1 MSIKKVKVADMFRD
15 NELNYI
21 DISSIE
27 IDSRAV
33 RLIPYEIADREN
45 IIAFQIENNKLLTAF
60 GNKPDESILKE
71 LCFITGTEV
80 VPFIGDIR
88 TIKYT
93 IKNVY
98 EKDNAEDALKSLE
111 SQSASVNNIESQIG
125 LQDII
130 DGAPAVKLTNSLLN
144 QAILLK
150 SSDIHIEP
158 FERAI
163 TVRFRIDGILEK
175 IMNIPAKHY
184 SMVLTR
190 VKVMSR
196 MDITE
201 KRVPQDGSFS
211 FRYNN
216 RDYDFRVST
225 LPTIYGE
232 KVVIRVLYK
241 QDKILGLDSLG
252 FDKNSIE
259 MIRNMLK
266 CPNGILLA
274 TGPTGSGK
282 STTLFSIL
290 QEINNSEKNIITIEE
305 PVEYIVQGINQVNV
319 NNKSGISFAKGLKS
333 ILRQDPDV
341 IMIGEIR
348 DEETAEIAVR
358 AAITG
363 HLVLSTLHTND
374 AASSIIRLMD
384 MKIPSYLLNDSI
396 IGVIAQRLVRKICPD
411 CKQEYK
417 PSDDEISFLGIDGH
431 TKLYRGTGCPI
442 CRGTG
447 YSGRTVIYEIMNIG
461 LAHKRII
468 RSKNSTEDLRDCCI
482 ENGMISMKEYGL
494 KVVRDGITTADEL
507 MRTAYTITL

>member
-1 MSIKKVKVADMFRD
+1 MDTYRD
-15 NELNYI
+15 NELNDI

-27 IDSRAV
+27 IDSKAV

-45 IIAFQIENNKLLTAF
+45 VIAFQIHNNKLLAAF
-60 GNKPDESILKE
+60 GNKPNESILKE
-71 LCFITGTEV
+71 LCFITGMEV
-80 VPFIGDIR
+80 VAFIDDII
-88 TIKYT
+88 TIRYT

-111 SQSASVNNIESQIG
+111 SQSISINKVEPQIELS
-125 LQDII
+125 DSI

-150 SSDIHIEP
+150 ASDIHIEP
-158 FERAI
+158 FEKAI
-163 TVRFRIDGILEK
+163 AVRFRIDGILEK
-175 IMNIPAKHY
+175 IMNIPPKHY
-184 SMVLTR
+184 SMVLSR
-190 VKVMSR
+190 VKVMGR

-211 FRYNN
+211 FKYNN
-216 RDYDFRVST
+216 KVYDFRVST

-241 QDKILGLDSLG
+241 QDKVLGLDSLG
-252 FDKNSIE
+252 FDKGSIE

-290 QEINNSEKNIITIEE
+290 EEINSSEKNIITIEE
-305 PVEYIVQGINQVNV
+305 PVEYVVQGINQVNV
-319 NNKSGISFAKGLKS
+319 NNKAGISFAKGLKS

-348 DEETAEIAVR
+348 DEDTAEIAVR

-384 MKIPSYLLNDSI
+384 MKISSYLLNDSI
-396 IGVIAQRLVRKICPD
+396 IGIIAQRLVRKICPV
-411 CKQEYK
+411 CKVEYI
-417 PSDDEISFLGIDGH
+417 PSNDEMSFLGIDKY
-431 TKLYRGTGCPI
+431 TKLYRGKGCPM

-447 YSGRTVIYEIMNIG
+447 YSGRTVIYEIMNIS

-468 RSKNSTEDLRDCCI
+468 QSKNSTEDLRDYCI
-482 ENGMISMKEYGL
+482 KNGMVSMKEYGL
-494 KVVRDGITTADEL
+494 KVVKDGVTTADEL
-507 MRTAYTITL
+507 MRTTYTITL